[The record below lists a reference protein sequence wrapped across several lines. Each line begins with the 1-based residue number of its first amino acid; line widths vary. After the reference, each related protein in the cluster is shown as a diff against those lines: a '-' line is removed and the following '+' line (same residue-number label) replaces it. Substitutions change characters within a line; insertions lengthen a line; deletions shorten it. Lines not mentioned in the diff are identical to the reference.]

1 VKSFFRSNALYK
13 VINKMNIVEKINKW
27 FEKEAVKSLAR
38 KPWKPTKLDNDLE
51 HLKNSV
57 RGLSNPLRYVQYIGI
72 IVIFIGLLAII
83 ANLSYGVRLINVGLG
98 VIIVLL
104 GIWLIIRPGIEY
116 HRSLIAHKRMLD
128 VYSDMDKEV
137 VVE

>member
-1 VKSFFRSNALYK
+1 
-13 VINKMNIVEKINKW
+13 MNIVEKINKW

-38 KPWKPTKLDNDLE
+38 KPWKPTKWDNDLE

-57 RGLSNPLRYVQYIGI
+57 RGLSNSLRYKSFLGIGI
-72 IVIFIGLLAII
+72 IIIFIGLLAII

-98 VIIVLL
+98 VIIILL
-104 GIWLIIRPGIEY
+104 GIWVIIQTGMEY
-116 HRSLIAHKRMLD
+116 YRSLIAHKRMLEA
-128 VYSDMDKEV
+128 YSDMDGEV

>member
-1 VKSFFRSNALYK
+1 
-13 VINKMNIVEKINKW
+13 VINKMNIVETINKW
-27 FEKEAVKSLAR
+27 FEKEAIKSLVR

-51 HLKNSV
+51 HLKNRV
-57 RGLSNPLRYVQYIGI
+57 HGLSNFVRYMQYFGI

-83 ANLSYGVRLINVGLG
+83 ANLSYGGHLINVGLG
-98 VIIVLL
+98 VIIILL
-104 GIWLIIRPGIEY
+104 GIWAIIQTGIDY

-128 VYSDMDKEV
+128 AYSDMEV